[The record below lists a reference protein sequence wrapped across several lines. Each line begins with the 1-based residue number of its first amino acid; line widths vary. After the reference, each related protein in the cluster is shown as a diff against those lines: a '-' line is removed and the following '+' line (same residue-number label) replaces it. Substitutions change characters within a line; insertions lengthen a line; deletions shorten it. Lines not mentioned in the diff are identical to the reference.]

1 MRHAILG
8 AGAVGGLLGAL
19 LADRG
24 EDVTVEFRDET
35 DTIPTHMSLQR
46 SDGSG
51 LGGNVRTVTSIYK
64 DYAVDVLWVATK
76 AMDLPGALHAVR
88 GSSPRIVVPLLNG
101 FEHIRE
107 LQTAFP
113 PEAVI
118 PATIA
123 VEVERVEPG
132 SVRVRSSFV
141 RLRIGARAK
150 LILSGLADALR
161 GRDVDVE
168 FEDDETTLL
177 WRKLAFLAP
186 FALTASASGLP
197 AGMLRSDPVW
207 RKRFETV
214 AAEVMAIASA
224 QGAVLE
230 PNIAL
235 QMLETVHDQMRSSM
249 AKDIAARREPEL
261 DAIGVAVIRAAVRH
275 NVAVPMLRYLVASV
289 SETIKTPIHSTNAPK
304 PLGPYSQAIEI
315 GGLVFFSGQLAV
327 DFTTGEIVGDD
338 IGTQVRKAL
347 TNLGAVIEAA
357 GMTYDDI
364 VKTTVFLTEMED
376 YFDEFNAVYATFFP
390 NKPPARTTVA
400 VKALPRGS
408 MVEIDAVG
416 IRNPIPRPS

>member
-1 MRHAILG
+1 VRHAVLG

-24 EDVTVEFRDET
+24 EDVTVVVRDATET
-35 DTIPTHMSLQR
+35 FPTRLSAQR
-46 SDGSG
+46 
-51 LGGNVRTVTSIYK
+51 LGGSVLGGDVRAVKSVHK
-64 DYAVDVLWVATK
+64 DNAVDVLWVATK
-76 AMDLPGALHAVR
+76 AMDLPEALDAVR

-101 FEHIRE
+101 FEHIQE
-107 LQTAFP
+107 LKTVFP
-113 PEAVI
+113 SEAVI

-123 VEVERVEPG
+123 VEVERGERG
-132 SVRVRSSFV
+132 SVRVRSSFI

-150 LILSGLADALR
+150 LVLQGLADALR
-161 GRDVDVE
+161 GQGVDIE

-186 FALTASASGLP
+186 FALATSASGLP
-197 AGMLRSDPVW
+197 AGILRADPNW
-207 RKRFETV
+207 RKRFEIA
-214 AAEVMAIASA
+214 AAEVVAVASA
-224 QGAVLE
+224 EGAVLARD
-230 PNIAL
+230 IAVR
-235 QMLETVHDQMRSSM
+235 MLETMHDEMRSSM
-249 AKDIAARREPEL
+249 VKDIAATREPEL
-261 DAIGVAVIRAAVRH
+261 DAIGIAVVRAAVRH
-275 NVAVPMLRYLVASV
+275 NIDIPMLRYLVASV
-289 SETIKTPIHSTNAPK
+289 SETIKTPIHSTNAPR

-327 DFTTGEIVGDD
+327 DFVTGEVVGDD
-338 IGTQVRKAL
+338 IGAQARKAL

-376 YFDEFNAVYATFFP
+376 YFEKFNTVYSTFFP

-416 IRNPIPRPS
+416 IRNAAPRSN

>member
-1 MRHAILG
+1 VTHAILG

-24 EDVTVEFRDET
+24 EDVTVVVRDAAEAF
-35 DTIPTHMSLQR
+35 PKRLSLQR
-46 SDGSG
+46 LDGSV
-51 LGGNVRTVTSIYK
+51 LGGDVQAVKSVNK
-64 DYAVDVLWVATK
+64 DNAVDVLWVATK
-76 AMDLPGALHAVR
+76 AMDLSEALIAVR

-101 FEHIRE
+101 FEHIQE

-113 PEAVI
+113 SDAVI

-123 VEVERVEPG
+123 VEVERGEPG
-132 SVRVRSSFV
+132 SVRVHSSFI

-150 LILSGLADALR
+150 PMLFALADALR
-161 GRDVDVE
+161 AQGIDIE

-186 FALTASASGLP
+186 FALASSASGLP
-197 AGMLRSDPVW
+197 AGMLRVDPNW
-207 RKRFETV
+207 RKRFEIA
-214 AAEVMAIASA
+214 AAEVLAVASA
-224 QGAVLE
+224 EGAVLA
-230 PNIAL
+230 PDIAAG
-235 QMLETVHDQMRSSM
+235 MLESLRDQMRSSM

-275 NVAVPMLRYLVASV
+275 NIDVPMLRYLAAAV
-289 SETIKTPIHSTNAPK
+289 SDTVKKAIHSTNAPR

-327 DFTTGEIVGDD
+327 DFVTGEVVGDD
-338 IGTQVRKAL
+338 IGAQVRKAL
-347 TNLGAVIEAA
+347 TNLGAVVEAA

-376 YFDEFNAVYATFFP
+376 YFEKFNTEYSAFFP

-408 MVEIDAVG
+408 MIMIDAVG
-416 IRNPIPRPS
+416 VRNATSRSS